1 VPSSYY
7 PLRDNFHGDHPG
19 TRECWSHVRRPVNT
33 ERGEVGDDD
42 DDNDQD
48 DDNNNG
54 DDNKNDNNNG
64 TINDNDSDSEGEN
77 KYAKQDSQGM
87 SNLRRCV
94 LITNVFF

>member
-1 VPSSYY
+1 MYVCMYVGW
-7 PLRDNFHGDHPG
+7 F
-19 TRECWSHVRRPVNT
+19 SHFWMCIIK
-33 ERGEVGDDD
+33 GDDD
-42 DDNDQD
+42 DNDNDQD
-48 DDNNNG
+48 DDGNNG

-94 LITNVFF
+94 LITDVFF